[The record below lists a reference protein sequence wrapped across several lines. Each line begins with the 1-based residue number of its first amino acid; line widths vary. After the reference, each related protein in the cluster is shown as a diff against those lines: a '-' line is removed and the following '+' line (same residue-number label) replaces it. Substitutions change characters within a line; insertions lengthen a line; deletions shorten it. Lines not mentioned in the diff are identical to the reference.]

1 MPLFEFEVTTIDCE
15 LVEAT
20 SLEEAKQ
27 KMASKYMKQVSTF
40 EFLHEVTPMSKEDDK
55 EFTNLMNELKKSWG
69 E

>member
-15 LVEAT
+15 LVEAA

-27 KMASKYMKQVSTF
+27 KMASKYMKQVTTF

-55 EFTNLMNELKKSWG
+55 EFTNLMRELKKSWG

>member
-15 LVEAT
+15 LVEAA

-27 KMASKYMKQVSTF
+27 KMTSKYKKQISTF

-55 EFTNLMNELKKSWG
+55 EFTNLMRELKKSWG